1 MPSIALCPRCQGI
14 IAVAS
19 LAEPERELRCPLCA
33 AIFTAGELSAT
44 ATSDP
49 PLAMSVDGSTMPV
62 ETQVEPIATSPDS
75 EAPAESVVSAE
86 SEVAVM
92 VSVAEELT
100 ATASSGSEDQPSAAT
115 VPSMNGVHAS
125 ESAGEAW
132 TESLSAAEG
141 ATVVP
146 DELEDAALRPYHEDP
161 EYNSHL
167 AVEGTN
173 GSAWP
178 ELAAVLAAEREA
190 SATALAPAPEP
201 AEVHQQPERWTE
213 PASTPPSDAPVDDFM
228 AIAESSSPEASGV
241 GAFMQGWSEGAG
253 TAVEEGG
260 EYGLSGAAET
270 GVEEGGAAPYEAP
283 RPTRRRKAQP
293 SMFAVLAQFLGIAV
307 GGVIGLA
314 IGYMILLWIKGP
326 STDFLQIG
334 KSLPSWM
341 VPSSVSGETT
351 D

>member
-19 LAEPERELRCPLCA
+19 LAEPERELRCPICA
-33 AIFTAGELSAT
+33 ASFTAGELSAT
-44 ATSDP
+44 ATSEP
-49 PLAMSVDGSTMPV
+49 PLAMPV
-62 ETQVEPIATSPDS
+62 EGGELAAETHAEPIAIPSQA
-75 EAPAESVVSAE
+75 EA
-86 SEVAVM
+86 AVM
-92 VSVAEELT
+92 ETVAEELT
-100 ATASSGSEDQPSAAT
+100 ATASSIPDDQAPAAAVASA
-115 VPSMNGVHAS
+115 NGVHAN
-125 ESAGEAW
+125 ESAEDAW

-141 ATVVP
+141 ATVVT
-146 DELEDAALRPYHEDP
+146 DDLEDASLRPYHEDP

-167 AVEGTN
+167 SVEGTN

-190 SATALAPAPEP
+190 STTALAPAPEP

-213 PASTPPSDAPVDDFM
+213 PASTRPSDAPADDFM

-241 GAFMQGWSEGAG
+241 GAFMQSWGEGAA

-260 EYGLSGAAET
+260 EYGLAGALEP
-270 GVEEGGAAPYEAP
+270 GVEEGEAAPYEAP

-293 SMFAVLAQFLGIAV
+293 GMFAVLAQFLGIAV

-326 STDFLQIG
+326 SSDFLQIG

-341 VPSSVSGETT
+341 VPASVSGEKTN
-351 D
+351 